1 MPTSTD
7 SPDRVPSA
15 DRRTRWRRR
24 FRRTVLARR
33 RPLAAVCVALA
44 VVAGLQAAR
53 PPGPPSVRVAV
64 AARDLVS
71 GTVLGR
77 DDLVLRRI
85 PRSAAPVD
93 SAPDAVGRTLAAPV
107 RAGEPITDVRL
118 VGPSVVA
125 GYPGR
130 VALPVRIAD
139 ADAVALL
146 RPGDRVG
153 LVAADP
159 RRGTAAY
166 VAVDVPVLSIPQPGD
181 HEPGSAALTGRLVVV
196 AALPSDVDH
205 IAGAAATDLLSI
217 VISG

>member
-1 MPTSTD
+1 MPASTD
-7 SPDRVPSA
+7 PSDRAPTA
-15 DRRTRWRRR
+15 DRRTRLRRR
-24 FRRTVLARR
+24 LRRTVLARR

-44 VVAGLQAAR
+44 VVAGVHAVR
-53 PPGPPSVRVAV
+53 PQGPDTVRVTL
-64 AARDLVS
+64 AARDLTS
-71 GTVLGR
+71 GTVLTS
-77 DDLVLRRI
+77 DDLVVRRV
-85 PRSAAPVD
+85 PQAAAPVG
-93 SAPDAVGRTLAAPV
+93 SAPHAVGRTLAAPV

-159 RRGTAAY
+159 RRGTADY
-166 VAVDVPVLSIPQPGD
+166 VAVDVPVLSTPEPGD
-181 HEPGSAALTGRLVVV
+181 QRASAAVTGRLIVV
-196 AALPSDVDH
+196 AALPSDVARV
-205 IAGAAATDLLSI
+205 AGAAATDLLSL